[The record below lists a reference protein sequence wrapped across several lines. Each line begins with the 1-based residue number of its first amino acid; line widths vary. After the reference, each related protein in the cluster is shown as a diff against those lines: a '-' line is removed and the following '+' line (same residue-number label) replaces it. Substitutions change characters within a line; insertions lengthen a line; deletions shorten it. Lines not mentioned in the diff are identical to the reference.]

1 MSKEQLKDIEE
12 YMRNEKM
19 STLEKEQSMDLG
31 LSIVRL
37 LLRQM
42 SGKLKVTSNEKQGTE
57 FIVTLPQLEVKE
69 GALYGV

>member
-1 MSKEQLKDIEE
+1 ME
-12 YMRNEKM
+12 
-19 STLEKEQSMDLG
+19 LG

>member
-19 STLEKEQSMDLG
+19 STLEKEQSMELG

-42 SGKLKVTSNEKQGTE
+42 SGKLKVTSKEKQGTE

>member
-1 MSKEQLKDIEE
+1 
-12 YMRNEKM
+12 MRNEKM

>member
-19 STLEKEQSMDLG
+19 STLEKEQSMELG